1 MTRRDEGVIFL
12 LTMPKMRVLIVSFGK
27 QDRSCLKKSL
37 SHPKKKICIYIYIY
51 IYHSLIADS
60 NSLCQTYTAI
70 NIIFPRVSADLVSG
84 ARLFSDDALI
94 FHNQHF

>member
-27 QDRSCLKKSL
+27 QDRSCLKVSL
-37 SHPKKKICIYIYIY
+37 SHPKKKIYVY
-51 IYHSLIADS
+51 IYHSFIADS
-60 NSLCQTYTAI
+60 NSLCQTYTTI